1 MKRNLLTIII
11 LALLIVNLALTG
23 IVMFSTVSVNKKTVA
38 LVTDIASVLEL
49 EIGDSAI
56 VSEEEAVENV
66 SISDTEV
73 YDIEDAMT
81 IALKKG
87 ADEDDHFALV
97 EVSLSLNIKDE
108 DYEEYQPMLATKES
122 LIKSEIITV
131 IGSYTK
137 EEVMA
142 NTTGLEEEI
151 LIKIQ
156 DMFGSKFVYDVAF
169 RNINCQ

>member
-1 MKRNLLTIII
+1 VKRNLLTIII
-11 LALLIVNLALTG
+11 LALLIVNLVLTG

-49 EIGDSAI
+49 ETGESAI
-56 VSEEEAVENV
+56 ASEEAEVV
-66 SISDTEV
+66 SVPISDTEV
-73 YDIEDAMT
+73 YDIADSMT

-87 ADEDDHFALV
+87 EDELDHFALV
-97 EVSLSLNIKDE
+97 EVSFSLNVKDK
-108 DYEEYQPMLATKES
+108 DYKEYQPMLATKES

-142 NTTGLEEEI
+142 STAELEEEI

-156 DMFGSKFVYDVAF
+156 EMFGSKFVYDVAF

>member
-11 LALLIVNLALTG
+11 LALLIVNLVLTG

-87 ADEDDHFALV
+87 ADEEDHFALV